1 MTATAPAA
9 HGRRVPSAPDLD
21 VLIVGAGFAGL
32 YMLHR
37 ARGMGL
43 CARAIE
49 AASDVGGTWWWNRY
63 PGARCDIESLQYS
76 YSWDED
82 LQQEWTWTERFAT
95 QPEILSYIRHVAD
108 RHDLRRDIA
117 FETRVEEAEWDE
129 GSARWTVALST
140 GERQTARNLV
150 LATGCLSAARIP
162 DLPGRDAF
170 RGATYHTGDWP
181 HEGVDFAGKRVAVIG
196 TGSSGIQAI
205 PEIAKQ
211 AAHLTV
217 FQRTP
222 NFSVPARNQPLD
234 ENYVHGWKSRYPELR
249 KRAREETRSGTIYD
263 FPTRSALEVG
273 PEEREREYRWRWE
286 KGGANFMHA
295 FNDLVLDEAANATAA
310 DFVRDRI
317 RETVR
322 DPKTAESLCPTS
334 YPIFTK
340 RICVDDRYYATF
352 NRANVELVDLRGTS
366 LVGIEAAGV
375 RTSDGLQEF
384 DAIVYAT
391 GFDAM
396 TGAITA
402 IDLRGRGGRTVPEKW
417 KEGPR
422 AYLGLMLEGFPNLFT
437 VTGPGSPS
445 VLSNM
450 VVSIEQHV
458 DLIAR
463 ILTEARSRGAAAV
476 EAEREAEDAWVA
488 HVNEVAAATLL
499 PKAASWYMGANIP
512 GKPRVFMPYIGVS
525 TYREACE
532 KAVAEGWRGF
542 RFDAAPAEAP
552 EAEAAAARA

>member
-1 MTATAPAA
+1 MTATASAA
-9 HGRRVPSAPDLD
+9 HGRRAPGASDLD
-21 VLIVGAGFAGL
+21 LLIVGAGFAGL

-43 CARAIE
+43 SARVIE
-49 AASDVGGTWWWNRY
+49 VASDVGGTWWWNRY
-63 PGARCDIESLQYS
+63 PGARCDVESMQYS

-82 LQQEWTWTERFAT
+82 LQQEWTWSERFAT
-95 QPEILSYIRHVAD
+95 QPEILSYIRHVAE
-108 RHDLRRDIA
+108 RHDLKRDIT
-117 FETRVEEAEWDE
+117 FETRVDAAEWDADA
-129 GSARWTVALST
+129 ARWRVTLST
-140 GERQTARNLV
+140 GERVGARNLV
-150 LATGCLSAARIP
+150 LATGCLSAARAP
-162 DLPGRDAF
+162 DLPGRDSF
-170 RGATYHTGDWP
+170 EGAAYHTGDWP
-181 HEGVDFAGKRVAVIG
+181 HEGVDFTGKRVAVIG

-234 ENYVHGWKSRYPELR
+234 DNYVHGWKSRYPELR
-249 KRAREETRSGTIYD
+249 RRAREETRSGTIYD
-263 FPTRSALEVG
+263 FPERGALEAT

-295 FNDLVLDEAANATAA
+295 FNDLVISEEANATAA

-317 RETVR
+317 REIVK
-322 DPKTAESLCPTS
+322 DPQTAEALCPTS

-340 RICVDDRYYATF
+340 RICVDDNYFATY
-352 NRANVELVDLRGTS
+352 NRPNVTLVNLRETP
-366 LVGIEAAGV
+366 LEGIEPTGV
-375 RTSDGLQEF
+375 RTSAGLHEV

-391 GFDAM
+391 GFDAI

-402 IDLRGRGGRTVPEKW
+402 IDIRGRDGRTIPEKW

-422 AYLGLMLEGFPNLFT
+422 AYLGLMLEGFPNLFA

-458 DLIAR
+458 DLISR
-463 ILTEARSRGAAAV
+463 ILEEARARGAATV
-476 EAEREAEDAWVA
+476 EADRAAEDAWVA

-499 PKAASWYMGANIP
+499 PRAASWYMGANIP
-512 GKPRVFMPYIGVS
+512 GKPRVFMPYLGVS

-532 KAVAEGWRGF
+532 AAVADGWRGF
-542 RFDAAPAEAP
+542 RFAPPAPASAP
-552 EAEAAAARA
+552 ASEAAQA

>member
-1 MTATAPAA
+1 MTATASAA
-9 HGRRVPSAPDLD
+9 HGRRAPGSSGLD
-21 VLIVGAGFAGL
+21 MLIVGAGFAGL

-43 CARAIE
+43 SARVIE
-49 AASDVGGTWWWNRY
+49 LASDVGGTWWWNRY

-95 QPEILSYIRHVAD
+95 QPEILSYIRHVAE
-108 RHDLRRDIA
+108 RHDLRRDIT
-117 FETRVEEAEWDE
+117 FETRVDAAEWDE
-129 GSARWTVALST
+129 DAARWRVTLSN
-140 GERQTARNLV
+140 GEQVGARNLV
-150 LATGCLSAARIP
+150 LATGCLSAARVP
-162 DLPGRDAF
+162 DLPGRDSF

-181 HEGVDFAGKRVAVIG
+181 HEGVDFAGKTVAVIG
-196 TGSSGIQAI
+196 SGSSGIQAI
-205 PEIAKQ
+205 PEIARQ

-234 ENYVHGWKSRYPELR
+234 DNYVHGWKSRYPELR
-249 KRAREETRSGTIYD
+249 RQAREETRSGTIYD
-263 FPTRSALEVG
+263 FPERGALEASA
-273 PEEREREYRWRWE
+273 EEREREYRWRWE

-295 FNDLVLDEAANATAA
+295 FNDLVISEEANATAA

-317 RETVR
+317 REIVK
-322 DPKTAESLCPTS
+322 DPETAEALCPTS

-340 RICVDDRYYATF
+340 RICVDDNYYATY
-352 NRANVELVDLRGTS
+352 NRANVTLVNLRETP
-366 LVGIEAAGV
+366 LEAIEPGGV
-375 RTSDGLQEF
+375 RTSAGLHEV

-396 TGAITA
+396 TGAITS
-402 IDLRGRGGRTVPEKW
+402 IDIRGKGGRTIPEKW
-417 KEGPR
+417 KDGPR
-422 AYLGLMLEGFPNLFT
+422 AYLGLMLEGFPNLFA

-458 DLIAR
+458 DLISR
-463 ILTEARSRGAAAV
+463 IVEEARARGAAAV
-476 EAEREAEDAWVA
+476 EAERAAEDAWVA

-512 GKPRVFMPYIGVS
+512 GKPRVFMPYLGQDE
-525 TYREACE
+525 YRR
-532 KAVAEGWRGF
+532 KVAELAAKDWPGLRLSAG
-542 RFDAAPAEAP
+542 RAGSDAAAG
-552 EAEAAAARA
+552 

>member
-1 MTATAPAA
+1 MTATASAA
-9 HGRRVPSAPDLD
+9 HGRRAPGSSDLD
-21 VLIVGAGFAGL
+21 MLIVGAGFAGL

-43 CARAIE
+43 SARVIE
-49 AASDVGGTWWWNRY
+49 VASDVGGTWWWNRY

-95 QPEILSYIRHVAD
+95 QPEILSYIRHVAE
-108 RHDLRRDIA
+108 RHDLRRDIT
-117 FETRVEEAEWDE
+117 FETRVDAAEWDE
-129 GSARWTVALST
+129 DAARWSVTLSN
-140 GERQTARNLV
+140 GEQVGARNLV
-150 LATGCLSAARIP
+150 LATGCLSAARVP
-162 DLPGRDAF
+162 DLPGRDSF

-181 HEGVDFAGKRVAVIG
+181 HDGVDFSGKRVAVIG
-196 TGSSGIQAI
+196 AGSSGIQAI
-205 PEIAKQ
+205 PEIARQ

-234 ENYVHGWKSRYPELR
+234 DNYVHGWKSRYPELR
-249 KRAREETRSGTIYD
+249 RQAREETRSGTIYD
-263 FPTRSALEVG
+263 FPERGALEASA
-273 PEEREREYRWRWE
+273 EEREREYRWRWE

-295 FNDLVLDEAANATAA
+295 FNDLVISEEANATAA

-317 RETVR
+317 REIVK
-322 DPKTAESLCPTS
+322 DPATAEALCPTS

-340 RICVDDRYYATF
+340 RICVDDNYYATY
-352 NRANVELVDLRGTS
+352 NRANVTLVNLRETP
-366 LVGIEAAGV
+366 LEAIEPGGV
-375 RTSDGLQEF
+375 RTSAGLHEV

-396 TGAITA
+396 TGAITS
-402 IDLRGRGGRTVPEKW
+402 IDIRGKGGRTIPEKW
-417 KEGPR
+417 KDGPR
-422 AYLGLMLEGFPNLFT
+422 AYLGLMLEGFPNLFA

-458 DLIAR
+458 DLISR
-463 ILTEARSRGAAAV
+463 IVGEARARGAAAV
-476 EAEREAEDAWVA
+476 EADREAEDAWVA

-512 GKPRVFMPYIGVS
+512 GKPRVFMPYLGVS

-532 KAVAEGWRGF
+532 AAVADGWRGF
-542 RFDAAPAEAP
+542 RFADP
-552 EAEAAAARA
+552 AAASADARAAAQA